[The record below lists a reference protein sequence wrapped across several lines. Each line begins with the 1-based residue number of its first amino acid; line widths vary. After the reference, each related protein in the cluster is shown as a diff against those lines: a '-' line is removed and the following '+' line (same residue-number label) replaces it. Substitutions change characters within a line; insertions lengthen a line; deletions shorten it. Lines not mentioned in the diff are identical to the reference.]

1 MGQEVVD
8 RLHRL
13 MWKAPQRIAIEI
25 AEIWICDDESALEMS
40 QSVVL
45 VEFESVF
52 AVSNLHKGKVRSPTV
67 ARNLVNIEEVS
78 KAFDIRPLLTKVSL
92 GISEGERIGIVG
104 RNGAGKSTLMRIIT
118 GEEAPDAGRVTKS
131 NSTAIGYL
139 AQIDNAD
146 PTATVGDV
154 VLGDREKHEWAGDS
168 RIREI
173 FTGLFGG
180 FDDHLFERTFGNLS
194 GGEKRR
200 VGLAKLLIDDIQLV
214 LLDEPT
220 NHLDVEG
227 VAWLAEH
234 LKRRTDLAVLVVT
247 HDRWFLDEITER
259 TWEVVQGKVEEY
271 EGGYSAFVLAK
282 AERSRQSAA
291 TEARRNNLI
300 RKELAW
306 LRRGAPAR
314 TTKPK
319 FRVDAANELISAEP
333 APRDGSELLK
343 FALNR
348 LGKTV
353 LEAKDMQ
360 VKAGDKELLSHLT
373 WNIGPGDRIGIV
385 GINGA
390 GKSTLM
396 RVLASELQPAAGK
409 LTTGITVKIAFLT
422 QHLDELDPTWRVLE
436 AVEKVAQYVELG
448 KGKTLSASQLCERLG
463 FDRDGQ
469 WTPVGDLSGGERRR
483 LQLTRLLMDAPNVL
497 MLDEPTNDF
506 DIETLTEL
514 EDLLDS
520 YGGTLLVVSHDRY
533 FLERVCDRF
542 VGLLGDLQLRDL
554 PRGVDEY
561 LELRHQQSTPTQN
574 SGGKGKSSSAAE
586 ERQLKKDLT
595 RVERQIEKGRAE
607 VARLTAEQET
617 FAMDPTKLVEVSE
630 QLAKVSAEL
639 VTREEEWLS
648 ITMAL
653 EG

>member
-1 MGQEVVD
+1 M
-8 RLHRL
+8 
-13 MWKAPQRIAIEI
+13 
-25 AEIWICDDESALEMS
+25 
-40 QSVVL
+40 
-45 VEFESVF
+45 
-52 AVSNLHKGKVRSPTV
+52 
-67 ARNLVNIEEVS
+67 NIEELS

-104 RNGAGKSTLMRIIT
+104 RNGAGKSTLMRIIS
-118 GEEAPDAGRVTKS
+118 GEEPADSGRVTKS
-131 NSTAIGYL
+131 NSTTMGFL
-139 AQIDNAD
+139 AQIDKAD
-146 PTATVGDV
+146 PNATVGEV
-154 VLGDREKHEWAGDS
+154 VLGDREKHEWAGDP

-180 FDDHLFERTFGNLS
+180 FDDHLFERTFGKLS

-200 VGLAKLLIDDIQLV
+200 VGLAKLLIDDLQLI

-227 VAWLAEH
+227 VAWLANH
-234 LKRRTDLAVLVVT
+234 LKNRRDLAVLVIT

-259 TWEVVQGKVEEY
+259 TWEVVQGRVEEY
-271 EGGYSAFVLAK
+271 DGGYSAFVLAK
-282 AERSRQSAA
+282 AERSRQGAA

-306 LRRGAPAR
+306 LRRGAPAQ

-319 FRVDAANELISAEP
+319 FRIDAANELISTEP
-333 APRDGSELLK
+333 APRDGGELLK

-353 LEAKDMQ
+353 LETKDMQ
-360 VKAGDKELLSHLT
+360 VMAGDKELLSHLT

-385 GINGA
+385 GVNGA
-390 GKSTLM
+390 GKSTLL
-396 RVLASELQPAAGK
+396 RVLASDLAPAAGK

-542 VGLLGDLQLRDL
+542 VGLLGDLQLRDM
-554 PRGVDEY
+554 PRGVNEY
-561 LELRHQQSTPTQN
+561 LELRQQSLNQGSSQTA
-574 SGGKGKSSSAAE
+574 KGKSSSAAE

-595 RVERQIEKGRAE
+595 RVERQISK
-607 VARLTAEQET
+607 ARDEIARIKLEQENATLDASKLVDLTAEL
-617 FAMDPTKLVEVSE
+617 FRVESE
-630 QLAKVSAEL
+630 LAV
-639 VTREEEWLS
+639 REEEWLS
-648 ITMAL
+648 ITEAL